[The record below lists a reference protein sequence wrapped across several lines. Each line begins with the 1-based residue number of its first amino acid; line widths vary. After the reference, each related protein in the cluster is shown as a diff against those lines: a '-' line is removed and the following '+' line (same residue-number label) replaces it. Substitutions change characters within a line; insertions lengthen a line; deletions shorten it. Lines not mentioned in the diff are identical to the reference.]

1 MENDKIDFEKRDVMQ
16 KIYDMLQ
23 NNQSITI
30 NAGDLLKKVALNSDK
45 SVEMI
50 TEVLKTYLKVLIY
63 SEQDSP
69 EYDEQTSFFMFS
81 HLDDLDRFE
90 LTYSKDNNGKT
101 SVSIGLLAQKPQKTL
116 YS

>member
-1 MENDKIDFEKRDVMQ
+1 
-16 KIYDMLQ
+16 
-23 NNQSITI
+23 
-30 NAGDLLKKVALNSDK
+30 
-45 SVEMI
+45 
-50 TEVLKTYLKVLIY
+50 
-63 SEQDSP
+63 
-69 EYDEQTSFFMFS
+69 MFS